1 MELGKSVTKLNR
13 TTSDVSHFEG
23 LNKLNMDPEAR
34 AKAGYSGGPQQRN
47 PQKSGQL
54 SWFDGAIVQGFQGQA
69 PSQSMPFII
78 IYHMLIWLVVW
89 NMAFMTFHTLGMSS
103 SQLTILGYNIFSRWL
118 KPPTSNRKS
127 CLCCLYLSYVSHDL
141 SMCSLT

>member
-1 MELGKSVTKLNR
+1 MTSSNLARNGTGKICNLNR

-54 SWFDGAIVQGFQGQA
+54 SRFDDAMVQEVKHQGNQV
-69 PSQSMPFII
+69 
-78 IYHMLIWLVVW
+78 H
-89 NMAFMTFHTLGMSS
+89 
-103 SQLTILGYNIFSRWL
+103 
-118 KPPTSNRKS
+118 
-127 CLCCLYLSYVSHDL
+127 
-141 SMCSLT
+141 

>member
-1 MELGKSVTKLNR
+1 MELGKSVTKFNR
-13 TTSDVSHFEG
+13 ITSDGNHFEG

-47 PQKSGQL
+47 PQKPGQL
-54 SWFDGAIVQGFQGQA
+54 SRFDGAMVQGFQGQT
-69 PSQSMPFII
+69 PSQSIPLTI

-89 NMAFMTFHTLGMSS
+89 NMTFMTFHILGMSS
-103 SQLTILGYNIFSRWL
+103 SQLTILGYNMCSRWL

-141 SMCSLT
+141 FMFSLT

>member
-54 SWFDGAIVQGFQGQA
+54 SWFDGAIVQVSKVKHQA
-69 PSQSMPFII
+69 NQCHSLSFII
-78 IYHMLIWLVVW
+78 
-89 NMAFMTFHTLGMSS
+89 
-103 SQLTILGYNIFSRWL
+103 
-118 KPPTSNRKS
+118 
-127 CLCCLYLSYVSHDL
+127 C
-141 SMCSLT
+141 